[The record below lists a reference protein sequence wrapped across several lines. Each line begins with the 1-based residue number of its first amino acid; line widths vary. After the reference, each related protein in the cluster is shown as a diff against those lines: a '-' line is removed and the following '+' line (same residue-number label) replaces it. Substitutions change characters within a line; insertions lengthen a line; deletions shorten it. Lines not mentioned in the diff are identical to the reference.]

1 MIMKSALALAGILAV
16 FSFTPQAKAID
27 QLPLPEAGVSPVQ
40 AEVVEF
46 ASLGDHQ
53 KSLDACGRILT
64 LPQYND
70 AKIKAIKAYRQCRA
84 EHALQ
89 QLAVWRWQDNHSN

>member
-16 FSFTPQAKAID
+16 FSFSSPARAID

-46 ASLGDHQ
+46 ASLGDHK

-64 LPQYND
+64 LPQYSD